1 MPSAF
6 PCYRLIAEVSI
17 RREAFGGI
25 LYKYG
30 CADRGALSFV
40 NSPAL
45 IEILLDGQQRYDGD
59 VSAAIEQRR
68 YSAES
73 RRKLYAALDSLA
85 ARGYVYVEQVREE
98 QV

>member
-1 MPSAF
+1 MLTSTQR
-6 PCYRLIAEVSI
+6 YQLIAEVKI

-45 IEILLDGQQRYDGD
+45 IELLLVGQEQHEGD
-59 VSAAIEQRR
+59 ISAAIEHRR
-68 YSAES
+68 YSNTS
-73 RRKLYAALDSLA
+73 KQKLHAALDDLVQ
-85 ARGYVYVEQVREE
+85 RGFLCVE
-98 QV
+98 